1 MFDAIYMIIL
11 NYFVNFVN
19 YIAIY
24 VIFSQLSKKK
34 KSYMTF
40 TGSL

>member
-1 MFDAIYMIIL
+1 MFDANYMNNL
-11 NYFVNFVN
+11 NYFVNYVN

-34 KSYMTF
+34 NHI
-40 TGSL
+40 